1 MAALAGADVGAD
13 VELSEVGDPGEGW
26 SEAGTNAGHPEG
38 HYGDPGLVVECVDL
52 ERIGEQGLDHGR
64 LDWPVSEEQITPP
77 LSHDP
82 GARLEGP
89 GTVIGLPDDFS
100 ESHNSRLSLVKGL
113 ETEIKIEV
121 LSFRGFRKRLKE
133 AGFRIK
139 HRRVFERNTIFE
151 TSPPSLRPKG
161 CLVRLREA
169 GSKFTITYKGPA
181 TVGKHKSREEVE
193 FIVSDADAAYTFLT
207 RLGYLPGFVYEKYR
221 TEYAEIDSSGVV
233 TLDETPIGIYAELEG
248 EEKWIDFTAKTL
260 GIADTEYLTASYGA
274 LYLKWCEREG
284 LDPGHMR
291 FT

>member
-1 MAALAGADVGAD
+1 M
-13 VELSEVGDPGEGW
+13 
-26 SEAGTNAGHPEG
+26 
-38 HYGDPGLVVECVDL
+38 
-52 ERIGEQGLDHGR
+52 
-64 LDWPVSEEQITPP
+64 
-77 LSHDP
+77 
-82 GARLEGP
+82 
-89 GTVIGLPDDFS
+89 
-100 ESHNSRLSLVKGL
+100 KGL

-151 TSPPSLRPKG
+151 TSPPTLRPSG

-169 GSKFTITYKGPA
+169 GSKTTITYKGPA

-193 FIVSDADAAYTFLT
+193 FTVSDADAAYTFLM

-221 TEYAEIDSSGVV
+221 TEYAEIGSSGVV

-284 LDPGHMR
+284 IDPGHMR
-291 FT
+291 FA

>member
-1 MAALAGADVGAD
+1 VGK
-13 VELSEVGDPGEGW
+13 
-26 SEAGTNAGHPEG
+26 
-38 HYGDPGLVVECVDL
+38 
-52 ERIGEQGLDHGR
+52 
-64 LDWPVSEEQITPP
+64 EEIAPP
-77 LSHDP
+77 LGHHP
-82 GARLEGP
+82 GAGGEGP
-89 GTVIGLPDDFS
+89 GTVICLADDFC
-100 ESHNSRLSLVKGL
+100 EPHDSRLSLVKGL

-151 TSPPSLRPKG
+151 TSPPTLRPSG

-169 GSKFTITYKGPA
+169 GSKYTITYKGPA

-193 FIVSDADAAYTFLT
+193 FTVSDVEAAYTFLT

-221 TEYAEIDSSGVV
+221 TEYADIGSNGVV
-233 TLDETPIGIYAELEG
+233 TLDETPIGLYAELEG
-248 EEKWIDFTAKTL
+248 EEKWIDSTAKTL

-284 LDPGHMR
+284 IDPGHMR
-291 FT
+291 FA

>member
-1 MAALAGADVGAD
+1 M
-13 VELSEVGDPGEGW
+13 
-26 SEAGTNAGHPEG
+26 
-38 HYGDPGLVVECVDL
+38 
-52 ERIGEQGLDHGR
+52 
-64 LDWPVSEEQITPP
+64 
-77 LSHDP
+77 
-82 GARLEGP
+82 
-89 GTVIGLPDDFS
+89 IGLSNDFC
-100 ESHNSRLSLVKGL
+100 EPHDSRLSLVKGL

-151 TSPPSLRPKG
+151 TTPPTLRPSG

-193 FIVSDADAAYTFLT
+193 FTVSDADAAYTFLT

-221 TEYAEIDSSGVV
+221 TEYAEAGSKGVV

-248 EEKWIDFTAKTL
+248 EEEWIDVTAKTL

-284 LDPGHMR
+284 INPGHMR
-291 FT
+291 FA